1 MNSPELMRAAHER
14 GVATSYRASGG
25 REVTVAPATIE
36 TILAELGD
44 PPVSRPASGPEQ
56 TARADAV
63 APAPAQRTWG
73 LTVQL

>member
-36 TILAELGD
+36 AILAALGD
-44 PPVSRPASGPEQ
+44 PPVSGPAPGPS
-56 TARADAV
+56 ARA
-63 APAPAQRTWG
+63 RG
-73 LTVQL
+73 RGR